1 MMVRDKPHSC
11 LKLCIFGTNTLPWRF
26 IRWWCCCLAQF
37 NSDIVIAI
45 KPRMNT
51 LTKISGSQ
59 WALLA
64 NQTGKCL
71 QSWPWTPTLK
81 AMEHLNPGVTPA
93 ATPDSSA
100 VSVWVIRMHRVEEWV
115 LNEPVIELLYNVCA
129 DMAWMWAVSWL
140 LKSCIS
146 TKTCRC
152 CQVKE
157 SAFGLRII
165 NIQQF

>member
-1 MMVRDKPHSC
+1 MMVRDKPHNC

-26 IRWWCCCLAQF
+26 IRWWCCWAQF
-37 NSDIVIAI
+37 NPDIIIAI
-45 KPRMNT
+45 KPRINT

-59 WALLA
+59 WALLD

-71 QSWPWTPTLK
+71 QSGPWTPTLK

-100 VSVWVIRMHRVEEWV
+100 VSVWVIRMHRAEEWV
-115 LNEPVIELLYNVCA
+115 LNEPVIVLLYDVCA
-129 DMAWMWAVSWL
+129 DVAWMWAVSWL
-140 LKSCIS
+140 LKGRIS
-146 TKTCRC
+146 TKTCHC

-165 NIQQF
+165 NIQRF